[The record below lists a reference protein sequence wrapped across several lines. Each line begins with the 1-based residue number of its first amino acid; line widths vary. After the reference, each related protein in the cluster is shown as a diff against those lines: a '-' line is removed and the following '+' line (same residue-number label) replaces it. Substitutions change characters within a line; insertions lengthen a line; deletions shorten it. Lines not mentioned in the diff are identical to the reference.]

1 MWPYCVSWSFAN
13 LRDAPG
19 VWSNISC
26 WINDSMLIACVEC
39 PYKGHATAVWCGVCH
54 LGDILKT
61 VPFVC
66 CSSGYCGLLQRLM
79 SSDRVYLGIVND
91 MVLPSVSVKCWL
103 VRCESSDSFEIAS
116 VSCSKCRESC
126 ISWDRL
132 LGQCSVRLK
141 GSLASCH
148 GIFLVG
154 SWLHKPFTVQISCSR

>member
-1 MWPYCVSWSFAN
+1 
-13 LRDAPG
+13 
-19 VWSNISC
+19 
-26 WINDSMLIACVEC
+26 
-39 PYKGHATAVWCGVCH
+39 
-54 LGDILKT
+54 
-61 VPFVC
+61 
-66 CSSGYCGLLQRLM
+66 M

-148 GIFLVG
+148 GMFLVG